1 MSDNLPTTS
10 TSRRDDDGGA
20 PSPATH
26 DGTITESTSED
37 APKKPKPWFKRLSLT
52 TWIFIALILG
62 VLAGLALQGAPDI
75 ADTYIKPFGTIFL
88 NLIKMIVVPLV
99 LFSIIAGV
107 VSLDDVKKVGAIGG
121 KTILFYLV
129 TTGFAVTLGLIFAN
143 VMNVG
148 AGYVMDTQDLS
159 YEATDP
165 PSFIDT
171 IVNIFPSNFFQPM
184 ADATMLQVIVIAVVF
199 GFGMIAAGKKAKP
212 VIDICNA
219 LSDVCIAIMRG
230 IILVAP
236 FGVFGLIC
244 PVIANNG
251 IDVLRPLLWLIVVA
265 YVAMICQIALV
276 YSGIIKVFARMSPLM
291 FLRKFFSVAAFGF
304 STATSNATIPL
315 NIETLEKKM
324 GVDRRISSFTIPLG
338 ATINMDGTA
347 IMQGVAVV
355 FTAQLFG
362 VPLGPAEYA
371 TVIATATLASIGTA
385 GVPSV
390 GLITL
395 SMVFDAVGLP
405 LEGIALIMGID
416 RILDMCRTA
425 VNITGDAV
433 VTSIVAKQA
442 GRVDMA
448 VFRDPDAGREV
459 DDVRLAVRQ

>member
-1 MSDNLPTTS
+1 MA
-10 TSRRDDDGGA
+10 DDATVQPAVDPALGDGA
-20 PSPATH
+20 PR
-26 DGTITESTSED
+26 D
-37 APKKPKPWFKRLSLT
+37 KKDEPWFKRLSLT

-62 VLAGLALQGAPDI
+62 VFAGVALQGAPDI

-129 TTGFAVTLGLIFAN
+129 TTAFAVTLGLIFAN

-148 AGYVMDTQDLS
+148 AGYVMDTGDLS

-276 YSGIIKVFARMSPLM
+276 YSGIIKVFARMSPLK
-291 FLRKFFSVAAFGF
+291 FLKGEMPVMGFAFASASSVG
-304 STATSNATIPL
+304 
-315 NIETLEKKM
+315 TLPINMECTEKM
-324 GVDRRISSFTIPLG
+324 GVSKEVTSFVLPLG

-347 IMQGVAVV
+347 IYQGVCAIFIAQVFGIDLTVGQQLTIVMTAV
-355 FTAQLFG
+355 
-362 VPLGPAEYA
+362 
-371 TVIATATLASIGTA
+371 LASIGTA
-385 GVPSV
+385 GVPGSGMIMLAMVLQSV
-390 GLITL
+390 GLP
-395 SMVFDAVGLP
+395 V
-405 LEGIALIMGID
+405 EGVALVAGVD
-416 RILDMCRTA
+416 RILDMMRTT
-425 VNITGDAV
+425 VNVTGDAA
-433 VTSIVAKQA
+433 VATC
-442 GRVDMA
+442 VDAMEKRA
-448 VFRDPDAGREV
+448 AARKARKAEK
-459 DDVRLAVRQ
+459 AAA

>member
-10 TSRRDDDGGA
+10 TSRRDDDGDA
-20 PSPATH
+20 ASSVTH
-26 DGTITESTSED
+26 DGAIAESASAD
-37 APKKPKPWFKRLSLT
+37 VPKKPKPWFKRLSLT

-212 VIDICNA
+212 VIEICNA
-219 LSDVCIAIMRG
+219 MSDVCIAIMRG

-265 YVAMICQIALV
+265 YLAMICQIVLV
-276 YSGIIKVFARMSPLM
+276 YSGIIKVFARMSPLK
-291 FLRKFFSVAAFGF
+291 FLRSEMPVMGFAFASASSVG
-304 STATSNATIPL
+304 
-315 NIETLEKKM
+315 TLPINMECTEKM
-324 GVDRRISSFTIPLG
+324 GVSKEVTSFVLPLG

-347 IMQGVAVV
+347 IYQGVCAIFIAQVFGIDLTLGQQFTIVMTAV
-355 FTAQLFG
+355 
-362 VPLGPAEYA
+362 
-371 TVIATATLASIGTA
+371 LASIGTA
-385 GVPSV
+385 GVPGSGMIMLAMVLQSV
-390 GLITL
+390 GLP
-395 SMVFDAVGLP
+395 V
-405 LEGIALIMGID
+405 EGVALVAGVD
-416 RILDMCRTA
+416 RILDMMRTT
-425 VNITGDAV
+425 VNVTGDAA
-433 VTSIVAKQA
+433 VATCVDAMQKRA
-442 GRVDMA
+442 AARKARKAERVA
-448 VFRDPDAGREV
+448 A
-459 DDVRLAVRQ
+459 